1 MKNFQNEKMTKRK
14 TRAET
19 RAEEKRLRIDAEF
32 HRLPDLVL
40 TKIITKLDNED
51 LSNLSLASKGWYN
64 RLNNLSLKN
73 RLGCPLCQN
82 SRTFLRFF
90 SDSLF
95 FESQIDVMSIT
106 QRIKISP
113 DFFTWT
119 PYNSSLWSDRV
130 KSETS
135 DYWPSYESVWQ
146 NLVKNVSLNFS
157 RFGQALQLFRG
168 ISQRPKKSDLGYEL
182 KFSSRFSVDF

>member
-1 MKNFQNEKMTKRK
+1 MTKRK

-82 SRTFLRFF
+82 SRKFLRFF
-90 SDSLF
+90 
-95 FESQIDVMSIT
+95 
-106 QRIKISP
+106 
-113 DFFTWT
+113 
-119 PYNSSLWSDRV
+119 
-130 KSETS
+130 
-135 DYWPSYESVWQ
+135 
-146 NLVKNVSLNFS
+146 
-157 RFGQALQLFRG
+157 
-168 ISQRPKKSDLGYEL
+168 
-182 KFSSRFSVDF
+182 